1 MAEDKKNMESADP
14 KMEKEEPS
22 GFSWRN
28 ILDGSWLAGSSFG
41 KQIPFILFGVL
52 LTLIYIANRYHAEKV
67 IRRIDFLKKEI
78 ENLRAEE
85 ITTASELMNLN
96 RPSNIQKLVEDRE
109 LDLKF
114 PATPPNK
121 IAREK

>member
-1 MAEDKKNMESADP
+1 MAKEKKNIEFVDS
-14 KMEKEEPS
+14 KIEKEELS

-28 ILDGSWLAGSSFG
+28 ILDGSWLTGSSFG

-96 RPSNIQKLVEDRE
+96 RPSNVQKLVEERD
-109 LDLKF
+109 LDLEF
-114 PATPPNK
+114 PTTPPKK
-121 IAREK
+121 IKKER